1 MADPTNQDQNHVFPE
16 PQEAKQGGYIP
27 RVVAPPQEPVQAVVL
42 PEQYQYQQPQVP
54 QYQNPNQQQAPQ
66 YQQSPQVQPQQN
78 QYYQNVQQSI
88 EQNPYFQVA
97 DQNQQLSQQPQ
108 ILEAIKKPKFAG
120 FGKIQAFLKAKW
132 WLVLGIVAA
141 LILSGVG
148 FFAYQYSKQGVKSDY
163 TGVQARVEAPQ
174 TAPSGT
180 PNRWKVVIQNTEKVS
195 IQQIEVNLNFDRAFR
210 YSKPINPDPADPKG
224 NLYKLAS
231 LQAPGQGTS
240 DAILSFE
247 GILTGSIDEETLLSG
262 EVSYVPTP
270 LIGKANSRR
279 TVSIQGAKT
288 RITAPEIKVEM
299 IPVSQEVQN
308 GTEAEISVF
317 FENLSE
323 RELKDVRIRMI
334 YPGKGSFT
342 YSSSEITLTTTGD
355 TKTKPDDGNDTWFI
369 TNLPRL
375 KKQQLKIRGTLSGA
389 DGVRQNFGVEIG
401 IKSNDGYQTLQST
414 SKDIKII
421 SQPIVIST
429 QLQGRDVNRTFA
441 SGENLTFEVAY
452 QNKST
457 TTLKAVEI
465 FASVE
470 DPAEVLDYSTLQYVG
485 GVEGNINNR
494 VIQWSGRGVPQL
506 ENLAPQVKGTLLFTV
521 KVKPVDQFIK
531 SGLSQTA
538 FTLRPSVEAKAQNLP
553 QIKATGEQ
561 YKGRSDIVI
570 EQTVTEDPAGATAQ
584 NKKVYDVTLSIK
596 TNQNKVN
603 DVSFETNTLLPPS
616 SWNQASVSPAV
627 FADKI
632 SYNQQNGKIS
642 WKVGAVSGYTG
653 LTNPIVSVSFKLAVE
668 VAPGKGFAGIEALSE
683 GKLTGVDDFTG
694 EKYDRSVPKVVLT
707 R

>member
-16 PQEAKQGGYIP
+16 PQESKQGGYIP
-27 RVVAPPQEPVQAVVL
+27 RVVAPPQEQVQAVVP
-42 PEQYQYQQPQVP
+42 PEQYQYQQPQTQQYQDPNQQQVP
-54 QYQNPNQQQAPQ
+54 QYQQN
-66 YQQSPQVQPQQN
+66 PQVQPQQN

-108 ILEAIKKPKFAG
+108 ILEAIQKPKFAG
-120 FGKIQAFLKAKW
+120 FAKLQAFLKAKW
-132 WLVLGIVAA
+132 WLVLGIIVAI
-141 LILSGVG
+141 ILSGVG

-180 PNRWKVVIQNTEKVS
+180 PNRWKVLIQNTEKVS

-247 GILTGSIDEETLLSG
+247 GVLTGSIDEETLLSG

-279 TVSIQGAKT
+279 TISIQGAKT

-308 GTEAEISVF
+308 GTDAEISVF

-342 YSSSEITLTTTGD
+342 YGGSELTLTTTGD

-401 IKSNDGYQTLQST
+401 IKSNDGYQTLQTT
-414 SKDIKII
+414 SKDIKIT
-421 SQPIVIST
+421 SQPIVISST
-429 QLQGRDVNRTFA
+429 LQGRDVNQSFA
-441 SGENLTFEVAY
+441 PGENLTFEVAY

-485 GVEGNINNR
+485 GNDGNINNR

-506 ENLAPQVKGTLLFTV
+506 ENLAPQVKGSLLFTV

-538 FTLRPSVEAKAQNLP
+538 YTLRPNVEAKAQNLA
-553 QIKATGEQ
+553 QVKATGES
-561 YKGRSDIVI
+561 YKGRGDIVI
-570 EQTVTEDPAGATAQ
+570 EQTVTEDPSGATAQ

-616 SWNQASVSPAV
+616 SWNQATISPAS

-642 WKVGAVSGYTG
+642 WKIGAVPGYTG
-653 LTNPIVSVSFKLAVE
+653 LTNPIISVSFKFAIE
-668 VAPGKGFAGIEALSE
+668 VAPGKGFSGLEVLGE

-694 EKYDRSVPKVVLT
+694 EKYNRVVPKALLA